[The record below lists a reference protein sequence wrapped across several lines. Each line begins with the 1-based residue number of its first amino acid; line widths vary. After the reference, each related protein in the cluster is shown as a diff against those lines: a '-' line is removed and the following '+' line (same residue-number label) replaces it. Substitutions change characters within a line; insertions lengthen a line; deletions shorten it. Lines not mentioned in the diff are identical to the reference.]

1 MIGIIVFFV
10 VAILILT
17 IVKKQFKENQQAEK
31 IVDLLRVA
39 AGVGILFTILFK
51 SIVQVDPGEIGV
63 PILFGNVQ
71 ESVLT
76 SGLNLVNPLV
86 EVEML
91 DVKTLTY
98 SMYGQGTEEVADD
111 RVSRDG
117 AITTL
122 SADGLTLTLEIT
134 VWFRLNPGEAPQL
147 LRTIGVNYIDK
158 IVRPAI
164 RTSLRDMAVM
174 FVATDIYSA
183 KRENYIRAVT
193 EDIEKSFQGRGII
206 LEKVLLRNVALP
218 DKVREAIDEKISA
231 EQRAQ
236 QMVFVLQ
243 KERQE
248 AERKEVEAIGIAE
261 AQRVINET
269 ISQPYLQWKYIETL
283 KELVNSPNNSFIIT
297 PFDQKLIP
305 MFNVK

>member
-1 MIGIIVFFV
+1 
-10 VAILILT
+10 
-17 IVKKQFKENQQAEK
+17 
-31 IVDLLRVA
+31 
-39 AGVGILFTILFK
+39 
-51 SIVQVDPGEIGV
+51 V

-71 ESVLT
+71 NNVLT

-91 DVKTLTY
+91 DTKTLTY

-134 VWFRLNPGEAPQL
+134 VWFRLNPGDAPQL
-147 LRTIGVNYIDK
+147 LRTIGVSYIDK

-183 KRENYIRAVT
+183 KREIYIRAVT

-248 AERKEVEAIGIAE
+248 AERKQVEAKGIAE
-261 AQRVINET
+261 AQRIINET

-297 PFDQKLIP
+297 PYGQNLIP
-305 MFNVK
+305 MLNVK

>member
-1 MIGIIVFFV
+1 MIGIIVFFI

-17 IVKKQFKENQQAEK
+17 VVKKQFKENQQAEK
-31 IVDLLRVA
+31 IVDLLRIA

-91 DVKTLTY
+91 DTKTQAY
-98 SMYGQGTEEVADD
+98 SMYGKGVEETTDE
-111 RVSRDG
+111 RVSKDG

-122 SADGLTLTLEIT
+122 SADGLTLTLEVT
-134 VWFRLNPGEAPQL
+134 VWYRLNPGDAPQL
-147 LRTIGVNYIDK
+147 LRTIGVNYVDK

-164 RTSLRDMAVM
+164 RTSLRDMSVLYI
-174 FVATDIYSA
+174 ATDIYSG
-183 KRENYIRAVT
+183 KRENYVRAVT
-193 EDIEKSFQGRGII
+193 ENMEKSFTGRGII

-248 AERKEVEAIGIAE
+248 AERKEIEAIGIAE
-261 AQRVINET
+261 AQRVINKT

-297 PFDQKLIP
+297 PFDQELIP

>member
-10 VAILILT
+10 VAILVLS
-17 IVKKQFKENQQAEK
+17 IVRKQFKENQQAEK

-39 AGVGILFTILFK
+39 AGVGILVAILFK

-71 ESVLT
+71 DNVLT
-76 SGLNLVNPLV
+76 SGLNIVNPLV
-86 EVEML
+86 EIEML
-91 DVKTLTY
+91 DVKTLAY
-98 SMYGQGTEEVADD
+98 SMYGQGSEEISDE

-117 AITTL
+117 SITTL
-122 SADGLTLTLEIT
+122 SADGLTLTLDLTI
-134 VWFRLNPGEAPQL
+134 WFRLNPGDAPQL

-164 RTSLRDMAVM
+164 RTSIRDKSVM

-183 KRENYIRAVT
+183 KRDNYVRAVT
-193 EDIEKSFQGRGII
+193 EDLEKSFQGRGII
-206 LEKVLLRNVALP
+206 LEKVLLRNVSLP
-218 DKVREAIDEKISA
+218 EKVRDAIDEKISA

-248 AERKEVEAIGIAE
+248 AERKEVEAKGIAE
-261 AQRVINET
+261 AQRIINET

-297 PFDQKLIP
+297 PYGQNLVP
-305 MFNVK
+305 MLNVK

>member
-1 MIGIIVFFV
+1 MFGFIIFLV
-10 VAILILT
+10 VVILVLSVI
-17 IVKKQFKENQQAEK
+17 KKQFEDNKQAEK
-31 IVDLLRVA
+31 IVTILRVA
-39 AGVGILFTILFK
+39 AYVGIALAILYK
-51 SIVQVDPGEIGV
+51 SIIQIDPGEVGV

-71 ESVLT
+71 ETVLT
-76 SGLNLVNPLV
+76 SGLNFVNPLV

-91 DVKTLTY
+91 DTKTQAY
-98 SMYGQGTEEVADD
+98 SMYGKGVEETIDE
-111 RVSRDG
+111 RVSKDG

-122 SADGLTLTLEIT
+122 SADGLTLTLEVT
-134 VWFRLNPGEAPQL
+134 VWYRLNPGDAPQL
-147 LRTIGVNYIDK
+147 LRTIGVNYVDK

-164 RTSLRDMAVM
+164 RTSLRDMSVL
-174 FVATDIYSA
+174 FIATDIYSG
-183 KRENYIRAVT
+183 KRENYVRAVT
-193 EDIEKSFQGRGII
+193 ENMEKSFTGRGII

-248 AERKEVEAIGIAE
+248 AERKEIEAIGIAE
-261 AQRVINET
+261 AQRVINKT

-297 PFDQKLIP
+297 PFDQELIP

>member
-10 VAILILT
+10 VAILVLT

-31 IVDLLRVA
+31 IVDLLRIA
-39 AGVGILFTILFK
+39 AGVGILVAILFK
-51 SIVQVDPGEIGV
+51 SIVQVDPGEVGV

-71 ESVLT
+71 DNVLT

-91 DVKTLTY
+91 DTKTLAY

-134 VWFRLNPGEAPQL
+134 VWFRLNPGDAPQL
-147 LRTIGVNYIDK
+147 LRTIGVSYIDK

-183 KRENYIRAVT
+183 KREIYIRAVT

-248 AERKEVEAIGIAE
+248 AERKQVEAKGIAE
-261 AQRVINET
+261 AQRIINET

-297 PFDQKLIP
+297 PYGQNLIP
-305 MFNVK
+305 MLNVK

>member
-1 MIGIIVFFV
+1 MFGFIIFLV
-10 VAILILT
+10 VVILVLSVI
-17 IVKKQFKENQQAEK
+17 KKQFQDNKQAEK
-31 IVDLLRVA
+31 IVDLLRIA
-39 AGVGILFTILFK
+39 AGVGILFAILFK
-51 SIVQVDPGEIGV
+51 SIVQVDPGEVGV

-71 ESVLT
+71 ETVLT
-76 SGLNLVNPLV
+76 SGLNFVNPLV

-91 DVKTLTY
+91 DTKTQAY
-98 SMYGQGTEEVADD
+98 SMFGEGVQETTEE
-111 RVSRDG
+111 RVSSDG
-117 AITTL
+117 SITTL

-134 VWFRLNPGEAPQL
+134 VWYRLNPGDAPQL
-147 LRTIGVNYIDK
+147 LRTIGINYVDK

-164 RTSLRDMAVM
+164 RTSLRDMSVLYI
-174 FVATDIYSA
+174 ATDIYSV
-183 KRENYIRAVT
+183 KRENYVSAVT
-193 EDIEKSFQGRGII
+193 ENLEKSFTGRGII

-248 AERKEVEAIGIAE
+248 AERKEIEAIGIAE
-261 AQRVINET
+261 AQRVINKT

-297 PFDQKLIP
+297 PFDQDLIP